1 MYSVGVTEEDRRQAD
16 ELFLTNMTIC
26 IDNGSQWKW
35 LVRLRMDAA
44 TSYYCVVRT
53 LGKGR
58 FELVREGGDDNV
70 ERI

>member
-1 MYSVGVTEEDRRQAD
+1 MYSVGVTEEDRKEAD

-26 IDNGSQWKW
+26 VDNGLQWKW
-35 LVRLRMDAA
+35 LLKLRMEAV

-58 FELVREGGDDNV
+58 FESIHREV
-70 ERI
+70 TT